1 MVYYNSYSGADLG
14 QMAIDVAGGLLSA
27 IVRQIGVLGTLLV
40 VGIVLV
46 LITDLLTGVFGI
58 FKFLGFRK

>member
-1 MVYYNSYSGADLG
+1 MAYTAQYSGSDLG
-14 QMAIDVAGGLLSA
+14 NLAIDVAGGLLNA
-27 IVRQIGVLGTLLV
+27 IVQQIGVMGTLLV